1 MSTKAR
7 TALQVVFGLAVFI
20 GACLATL
27 WLAGFLFFASY
38 KVNPFGKTE
47 LTTWL
52 NYWQTYQ
59 AQPEVVQKL
68 KRSLLFAG
76 LIGFGLPVALLIAA
90 LSKQRSLHGEAR
102 FANRGEIAKSGLLD
116 NKPGIIVGKLA
127 NKFLTFAGQ
136 QFVLLAAPTRSGKGV
151 GIVIPNLL
159 SYPDSVVV
167 LDIKQENFDLTAGF
181 RQKHGHKVYLFNP
194 FAEDYRTHRY
204 NPLEYVR
211 DGNFRVG
218 DLQAIGRVFY
228 PGEDPKEKFF
238 DDQALNLF
246 TGLGLYLCETPNL
259 PRTIGEMLRQS
270 SGKGQP
276 IKDYLQSIINRRNYR
291 EQKTVDAEGNEVIEL
306 VPITEWD
313 GQGEPPLSM
322 ECRDCFSRFM
332 GTSDN
337 TLSSILASFNAPL
350 GMWVNPIVDAST
362 SANDFDLRRVRMERM
377 SIYVGITP
385 DHLHEAGRL
394 LNLFFSQLINLNTKE
409 LPKDN
414 PELKYPCLLLMDEF
428 TAIGKIQII
437 SKAVSYMAGYN
448 IRLLPIIQSIAQL
461 ESVYGREDSRTMIT
475 NHALQIL
482 YAPREQKDANEYSE
496 MLGYETF
503 KAKSISKQRGKSGI
517 NESTSDQR
525 RALLLPQEI
534 KEIGQWKEIII
545 LENTKPILC
554 DKIKYYEE
562 DVFKKRIQPPPDVP
576 LLDMDTHLAKIS
588 QQERLIKVDDI
599 KDDVI
604 QLDKL
609 KIRSDKLL
617 QLREGLEND
626 ISVEDAV
633 NTFFA
638 VFEDGIPMNNIE
650 ENDDYDV
657 DSDGISQ
664 RPSPEEMAELE
675 ANPDAHV
682 NSQMNE
688 EVMALSDEER
698 ALMISTVSS
707 GDTQTDGLL
716 DLSVLEKPLKQ

>member
-1 MSTKAR
+1 
-7 TALQVVFGLAVFI
+7 
-20 GACLATL
+20 
-27 WLAGFLFFASY
+27 
-38 KVNPFGKTE
+38 
-47 LTTWL
+47 
-52 NYWQTYQ
+52 
-59 AQPEVVQKL
+59 
-68 KRSLLFAG
+68 
-76 LIGFGLPVALLIAA
+76 
-90 LSKQRSLHGEAR
+90 
-102 FANRGEIAKSGLLD
+102 
-116 NKPGIIVGKLA
+116 
-127 NKFLTFAGQ
+127 
-136 QFVLLAAPTRSGKGV
+136 
-151 GIVIPNLL
+151 
-159 SYPDSVVV
+159 
-167 LDIKQENFDLTAGF
+167 
-181 RQKHGHKVYLFNP
+181 
-194 FAEDYRTHRY
+194 
-204 NPLEYVR
+204 
-211 DGNFRVG
+211 
-218 DLQAIGRVFY
+218 
-228 PGEDPKEKFF
+228 
-238 DDQALNLF
+238 
-246 TGLGLYLCETPNL
+246 
-259 PRTIGEMLRQS
+259 
-270 SGKGQP
+270 
-276 IKDYLQSIINRRNYR
+276 
-291 EQKTVDAEGNEVIEL
+291 
-306 VPITEWD
+306 
-313 GQGEPPLSM
+313 
-322 ECRDCFSRFM
+322 
-332 GTSDN
+332 
-337 TLSSILASFNAPL
+337 
-350 GMWVNPIVDAST
+350 
-362 SANDFDLRRVRMERM
+362 
-377 SIYVGITP
+377 
-385 DHLHEAGRL
+385 
-394 LNLFFSQLINLNTKE
+394 
-409 LPKDN
+409 
-414 PELKYPCLLLMDEF
+414 
-428 TAIGKIQII
+428 
-437 SKAVSYMAGYN
+437 MAGYN